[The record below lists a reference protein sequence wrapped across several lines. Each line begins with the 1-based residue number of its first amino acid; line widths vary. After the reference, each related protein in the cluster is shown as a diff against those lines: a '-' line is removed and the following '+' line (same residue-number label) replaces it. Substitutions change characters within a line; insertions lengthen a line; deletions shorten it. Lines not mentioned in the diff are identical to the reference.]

1 MSAPT
6 LELTLAKLYTDPD
19 FRKAFLNDPN
29 KALAQC
35 KLSEEEHVALLAIDK
50 AGLIMASHS
59 YMHKRQK
66 RKKSLWQRLLG
77 SSKLMR
83 WLLRYTGSWVT

>member
-1 MSAPT
+1 MSAQT

-19 FRKAFLNDPN
+19 FRKAFLNDPTN
-29 KALAQC
+29 ALTHC
-35 KLSEEEHVALLAIDK
+35 NLSEEEHAVLLTIDK

-66 RKKSLWQRLLG
+66 RKKRLWWRLFNIG
-77 SSKLMR
+77 SILKDFFSCTKKS
-83 WLLRYTGSWVT
+83 YN